1 MDNNALVLAKI
12 FKVIMITTLVLVSDT
27 ALFQKWECPLRQGKV
42 KSFSSDKFSHHDPA
56 NGVIIQSFESDTVR
70 SVVKGK
76 VLKVLSYKSSFKG
89 VLVKVNDTTFVSYFY
104 LQQALCHEGDTI
116 ELNNTIGIASRED
129 TGAYRLGVS
138 IKSREAWLD
147 PTPYFNCK

>member
-27 ALFQKWECPLRQGKV
+27 ALSQKWECPLLQGTI
-42 KSFSSDKFSHHDPA
+42 KSFSSDKFSHRDPA
-56 NGVIIQSFESDTVR
+56 NGIIIQSFESDTVR

-76 VLKVLSYKSSFKG
+76 VLKVLNYKSAFKG

-104 LQQALCHEGDTI
+104 LQQALCREGDTI
-116 ELNNTIGIASRED
+116 EMNNIIGIASRED
-129 TGAYRLGVS
+129 TGAYRLGIS
-138 IKSREAWLD
+138 LKNRGDWLD
-147 PTPYFNCK
+147 STPYFNCK